1 MKDPYLEVSKLEV
14 VYHHVSTAIQG
25 VSLSVAKGQIFVLL
39 GANGA
44 GKTTTLRAVSGFLG
58 SDNADITDGD
68 IVFMNRRITGQPPH
82 KITKMGIVLVPER
95 EKVFETL
102 TTEEN
107 LALPCAV
114 NDQPKEDRRW
124 CMNIFRGFMSVR
136 RPFSGSVERR
146 RKTDAGYRSGDTVLT
161 KDTSAR

>member
-25 VSLSVAKGQIFVLL
+25 VSISVAKGQIFVLL

-44 GKTTTLRAVSGFLG
+44 GKTTTLRAISGFIG
-58 SDNADITDGD
+58 SDNADITDGE
-68 IVFMNRRITGQPPH
+68 IIFMNRRITGQPPH

-102 TTEEN
+102 TAEEN
-107 LALPCAV
+107 LRLPSSV
-114 NDQPKEDRRW
+114 NDQLKGNEQMVYEYFPRLY
-124 CMNIFRGFMSVR
+124 
-136 RPFSGSVERR
+136 ERR
-146 RKTDAGYRSGDTVLT
+146 GHLAALLSGGERQMLAIGQANTVLT
-161 KDTSAR
+161 KDITAR